1 MKNLTTVL
9 LIVLLTFSNI
19 NKILAQSQN
28 SKLDQIE
35 LIKQFSGTWKGEF
48 GNNTI
53 FICENKQFGN
63 GILSKSEI
71 TTDGRIAD
79 SVVQVYGYD
88 SKTDKFII
96 AELKVSSPE
105 IELCSIWF
113 SSENAGQIVI
123 TNPENAPL
131 KFEFEFK
138 SPDLIEQIA
147 IQDNKIVNKIVLKRI
162 ERNDR

>member
-1 MKNLTTVL
+1 MKKLSTLL
-9 LIVLLTFSNI
+9 LIVLLTFSNM

-28 SKLDQIE
+28 SKLNQIE
-35 LIKQFSGTWKGEF
+35 LIKQFLGTWKGEF
-48 GNNTI
+48 ANNTM

-63 GILSKSEI
+63 GIVSNSEI
-71 TTDGRIAD
+71 TSEGKIID
-79 SVVQVYGYD
+79 SIVQVYGYD

-96 AELKVSSPE
+96 AELKESSPE

-113 SSENAGQIVI
+113 SSENEGQIVI

-138 SPDLIEQIA
+138 NPDLIEQIA
-147 IQDNKIVNKIVLKRI
+147 IQDNKIVSKIVLKRI
-162 ERNDR
+162 ER